1 MGAWIETRW
10 ICIIVLNNASR
21 PAWARGLKQYFACP
35 NLRAPLVAP
44 RMGAWI
50 ETRRDCDAICFSMSR
65 PAWARGLK
73 QNRRAASLVSR
84 KSRPAWARGLK
95 QRHETQTH
103 YLTGVAPRMGAWIET
118 RILRLMLDFANI
130 Y

>member
-73 QNRRAASLVSR
+73 Q
-84 KSRPAWARGLK
+84 
-95 QRHETQTH
+95 RHETQTH